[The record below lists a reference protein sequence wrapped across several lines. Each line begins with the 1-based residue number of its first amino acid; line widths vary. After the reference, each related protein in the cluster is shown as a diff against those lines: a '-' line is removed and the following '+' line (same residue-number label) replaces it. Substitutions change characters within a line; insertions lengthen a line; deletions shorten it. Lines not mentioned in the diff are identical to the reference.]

1 MNFKIHK
8 VLPFL
13 LLFTGSL
20 FGVNVNFQYNN
31 HCINNIIFFKDI
43 STSKTKIITWFWEF
57 GDGGVANEIAPVHVY
72 SEPGNYNVKLTVK
85 TEKGVSYSLKKYIL
99 INAAPFAFFY
109 PNAKC
114 DQTVGF
120 TDNSFTK
127 SAQVT
132 QWIWNF
138 GDENY
143 SLEKNPSHRFQ
154 NTKKTKVHLKVK
166 DQNGCVDSISQIVTI
181 KKKPKVGFDIKNVLL
196 SNPTFI
202 KLKSHNIK
210 DSITY
215 LMNNEIIKKGSP
227 LLMANPYKSSLIKQK
242 VKNNMGCTDSL
253 TAFIFPKEDF
263 QIKLPAYF
271 QLKSN
276 NNCSSFGINNPDL
289 VVKEMSIFNED
300 GKEVFYACNNT
311 LWNGKDKKGVV
322 CANGN
327 YTYLL
332 DYENIKE
339 IRVIQK
345 GSFIFKHD

>member
-72 SEPGNYNVKLTVK
+72 SEPGNYKVKLTVK

-276 NNCSSFGINNPDL
+276 KNSSSFGINNPDL

-332 DYENIKE
+332 DYENLKE

>member
-72 SEPGNYNVKLTVK
+72 SEPGNYKVKLTVK

-276 NNCSSFGINNPDL
+276 KNSSSFGINNPDL